1 MADSTVSCSDSV
13 GGWAD
18 GYYNVELSAD
28 YSQDRDGDVTVRI
41 TNTLDQGT
49 GDESIG
55 YGDMY
60 FEYEFDNGETQFD
73 DTNNPGNYDYDQSN
87 PTELW
92 ENDCGAT
99 LK

>member
-1 MADSTVSCSDSV
+1 MGWRTVLAEETFQGNNFANLADSTVSCSDSV

-18 GYYNVELSAD
+18 GYYNVELSAE
-28 YSQDRDGDVTVRI
+28 YSLERDGDVTVRI

-60 FEYEFDNGETQFD
+60 FEYEFDNGET
-73 DTNNPGNYDYDQSN
+73 
-87 PTELW
+87 
-92 ENDCGAT
+92 
-99 LK
+99 